1 MSVQPATPLPAQV
14 IQGEFSDA
22 GSLGRVIGFEIDFR
36 QLDNARQNIPATI
49 LAGNHVTLLKMHF
62 NCGYHQCAYAP
73 SGAIT
78 VGIPEVGVEDWFGA
92 TYPDQSLL
100 PFNQASGI
108 DLVSRSDFR
117 AFTISIME
125 GFLREVSNS
134 FQLPVADALITPS
147 AGALIANSPAVLRL
161 RSMVRSLFRENHP
174 LLGRERETALAIELL
189 QSGLE
194 GTVATDRSSP
204 RTRAQAIGK
213 VLDYV
218 DQCKE
223 EVISVGEVCAATGVP
238 WRTLTRA
245 FHERFGLGPKAYLNR
260 LRLTEV
266 RSQLLIATEK
276 VLITDI
282 ANGQGFWHMGQFAR
296 DYRLVYGE
304 LPSET
309 LQRKT
314 DQFRLSR

>member
-1 MSVQPATPLPAQV
+1 MFVQSAIPLPAEV
-14 IQGEFSDA
+14 TQGEFSDA
-22 GSLGRVIGFEIDFR
+22 GALGRAIGFEIGFR

-78 VGIPEVGVEDWFGA
+78 VGIPEVGVEDWFSA

-108 DLVSRSDFR
+108 DLVSRRGFR
-117 AFTISIME
+117 AYTMSIGE

-134 FQLPVADALITPS
+134 FQLPLADSLITPS
-147 AGALIANSPAVLRL
+147 AGALITNCPAVVRL
-161 RSMVRSLFRENHP
+161 RFMIRSLFCESLP
-174 LLGRERETALAIELL
+174 LHGHETALALELL
-189 QSGLE
+189 QSGLAA
-194 GTVATDRSSP
+194 TAATDRSSP
-204 RTRAQAIGK
+204 RAKALAIAK
-213 VLDYV
+213 MLDYV
-218 DQCKE
+218 DYRKG
-223 EVISVGEVCAATGVP
+223 EVISVGEVCVATGIA

-245 FHERFGLGPKAYLNR
+245 FHERFGLSPKAYLNR
-260 LRLTEV
+260 IRLTEV
-266 RSQLLIATEK
+266 RTQLLNAPEK

-282 ANGQGFWHMGQFAR
+282 ANDQGFWHMGQFAR

-314 DQFRLSR
+314 E

>member
-1 MSVQPATPLPAQV
+1 MFVQSATPLPAEVTQE
-14 IQGEFSDA
+14 EFSDA
-22 GSLGRVIGFEIDFR
+22 GTLGRAIGFEMDFR
-36 QLDNARQNIPATI
+36 QLDSARQSIPATI
-49 LAGNHVTLLKMHF
+49 LAGSHVTLLKMHF

-78 VGIPEVGVEDWFGA
+78 VGIHEVGVEDWFSA

-108 DLVSRSDFR
+108 DLVSRRGFR
-117 AFTISIME
+117 AYTISVRE
-125 GFLREVSNS
+125 GFLRGVSNS
-134 FQLPVADALITPS
+134 FQLPLADSLITPS
-147 AGALIANSPAVLRL
+147 AGGLITNSPAVQRL
-161 RSMVRSLFRENHP
+161 RCMVRSLFCGSQP
-174 LLGRERETALAIELL
+174 LHWRETALAIELL

-194 GTVATDRSSP
+194 TTAATDRSSP
-204 RTRAQAIGK
+204 RAKALAIAK
-213 VLDYV
+213 MLDYV
-218 DQCKE
+218 DHWKGE
-223 EVISVGEVCAATGVP
+223 AIGVGEVCAATGVA

-245 FHERFGLGPKAYLNR
+245 FHERFGLSPKAYLNR

-266 RSQLLIATEK
+266 RTQLLTAPEK

-282 ANGQGFWHMGQFAR
+282 ANDQGFWHMGQFAR

-309 LQRKT
+309 LQRT
-314 DQFRLSR
+314 TA

>member
-1 MSVQPATPLPAQV
+1 MFVQSATPLPAQV

-22 GSLGRVIGFEIDFR
+22 GALGRAIGFEINFR

-78 VGIPEVGVEDWFGA
+78 VGIPEVGVEDWFSA

-100 PFNQASGI
+100 LFNQASGI
-108 DLVSRSDFR
+108 DLVSRRDFR
-117 AFTISIME
+117 AYTISIGE
-125 GFLREVSNS
+125 GFLREVSHS
-134 FQLPVADALITPS
+134 FQLPLADSLVSPSSGGLIT
-147 AGALIANSPAVLRL
+147 NSPAVQRL
-161 RSMVRSLFRENHP
+161 RCMLRSLFCGSQP
-174 LLGRERETALAIELL
+174 LHECETELAIELL

-194 GTVATDRSSP
+194 TATLTDRSSP
-204 RTRAQAIGK
+204 RTKALAIAK
-213 VLDYV
+213 MLEYV
-218 DQCKE
+218 EGRKG
-223 EVISVGEVCAATGVP
+223 EVIGVGEVCAATGVA

-245 FHERFGLGPKAYLNR
+245 FHERFGLSPKAYLNR
-260 LRLTEV
+260 IRLTEV
-266 RSQLLIATEK
+266 RTQLLSAPEK
-276 VLITDI
+276 LLITDI
-282 ANGQGFWHMGQFAR
+282 ANDQGFWHMGQFAR

-309 LQRKT
+309 LQRT
-314 DQFRLSR
+314 TVLFRLRS